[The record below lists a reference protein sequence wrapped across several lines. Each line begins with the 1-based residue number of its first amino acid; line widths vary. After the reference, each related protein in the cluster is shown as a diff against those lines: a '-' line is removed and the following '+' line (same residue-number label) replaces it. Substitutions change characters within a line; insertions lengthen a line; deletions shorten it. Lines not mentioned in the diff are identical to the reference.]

1 MRHIVI
7 VFFTALLITACSKKE
22 TDPNVETNV
31 MMEEPVAQSTEE
43 ISTEP
48 GAEGLKMIQGMDCLT
63 CHKIDARLVGPSYQE
78 IADKYTE
85 ADMDML
91 AQKIIDGSVGTWGQI
106 PMTPHA
112 GLSKE
117 NAKKM
122 VEYILTLKK

>member
-1 MRHIVI
+1 MKNIAI
-7 VFFTALLITACSKKE
+7 VFLAAFLVGSCSKKE
-22 TDPNVETNV
+22 TDANVESNV
-31 MMEEPVAQSTEE
+31 MMEEPLVQSAEE
-43 ISTEP
+43 TSTAP
-48 GAEGLKMIQGMDCLT
+48 GAEGLKLIQGMDCLT
-63 CHKIDARLVGPSYQE
+63 CHKTDARLVGPSYQE
-78 IADKYTE
+78 IAEKYTE

>member
-7 VFFTALLITACSKKE
+7 VFFAALFITACSKKE